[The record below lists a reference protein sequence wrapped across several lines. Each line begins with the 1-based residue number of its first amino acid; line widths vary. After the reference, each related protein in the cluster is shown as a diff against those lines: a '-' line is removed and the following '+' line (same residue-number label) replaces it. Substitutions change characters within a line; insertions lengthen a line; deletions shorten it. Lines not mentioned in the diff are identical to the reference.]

1 MNIDYNNNFNDNNLS
16 FDDSQNCNTEL
27 NCSITAEEVVL
38 YMKSLKN
45 KGTF

>member
-16 FDDSQNCNTEL
+16 FDISRNCNTEL

-38 YMKSLKN
+38 SMKSLKN